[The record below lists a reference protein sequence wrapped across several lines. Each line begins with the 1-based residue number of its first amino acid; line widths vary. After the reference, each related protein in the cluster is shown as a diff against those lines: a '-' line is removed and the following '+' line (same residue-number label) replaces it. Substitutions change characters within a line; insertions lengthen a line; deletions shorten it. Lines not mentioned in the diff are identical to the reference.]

1 MNMQREI
8 IGDPDQLAGQN
19 QLAREQQ
26 PWMWG
31 GQAQGKYT
39 DEGMLKYVNN
49 NQKGN
54 ISYDVSYRRLKRAL
68 EAEGLDS
75 EEHMGRFAYF
85 WEYNQ
90 RPPTYGAALKQG
102 FGGEVPGA
110 NFVNSVDEMITGMA
124 DLFLVEGPKM
134 VGSGVR
140 DLALAGTPNEAGF
153 QARARLE
160 FPKRFMNQLT
170 KELMQD
176 DTPEMKVLR
185 GQLDHERRLLKP
197 NHAKIARLS
206 YELDKR
212 VQEYSPIMA
221 FLQEEILYFQDPE
234 LVKQKIATAP
244 AEVLSDIVGLLTLPL
259 AGGAAVAGK
268 GSRIASKL
276 RKMMTYLD
284 YADPAALPQ
293 SVAKGIGRA
302 LGPESRIMKGPDAD
316 MTNQR
321 AVQFGEDELGVDRM
335 EQPDYYQNQEQIFQT
350 REMMRADTEGKV
362 GQQASQRTVGMEK
375 AFKDYE
381 TRLVEGVNTGDS
393 PIEAENAGKLAMD
406 LYKERQ
412 VSDRSEVNQ
421 LFSQWNANYDTAI
434 SPEFGLESKLQAI
447 IDDLEGSGEAV
458 SQWRRDAAI
467 VLRQELD
474 AMRQQQAKSL
484 QAQSGDPNK
493 VVSNDELSG
502 INEMS
507 LQSLD
512 QIRTTFR
519 ERYNNEFIGQATQK
533 TGGYAMEKRVYDQLT
548 DLLYDASD
556 DTVQRS
562 GGAMPADLSD
572 NLLAA
577 KTRRAEIAQL
587 ENSYGGEF
595 VVKHRENPQGL
606 IKGLI
611 EDKKLTTDE
620 LKNAYEVMGEE
631 SATVLRASVMNTIFE
646 QMRDSPKGLETYLN
660 KITQGRDPAWLAEL
674 FGGGKEGQEIAD
686 KINDLAEFS
695 ALMEPKSRIFSNSP
709 TGKVN
714 MALARGQAG
723 EIIDTAIDVGIEM
736 ATQAKKRD
744 FKDITVTGIA
754 WMVGSWLKNGS
765 KSAWNY
771 MTKNSEW
778 ARKRMLHGH
787 ELGPEAVKI
796 FDMMASG
803 GSRAGLKGTEITSRL
818 ADGEDKDE

>member
-1 MNMQREI
+1 MLNEQPKIIEQNML
-8 IGDPDQLAGQN
+8 P
-19 QLAREQQ
+19 
-26 PWMWG
+26 G
-31 GQAQGKYT
+31 GYT
-39 DEGMLKYVNN
+39 DENMLKYVDAS
-49 NQKGN
+49 QRGKVR
-54 ISYDVSYRRLKRAL
+54 Y
-68 EAEGLDS
+68 LDAAS
-75 EEHMGRFAYF
+75 QVDKEQLDQFRYF

-102 FGGEVPGA
+102 LGGDLPGE
-110 NFVNSVDEMITGMA
+110 NFVNSVSEMVTGMA

-134 VGSGVR
+134 LYGGVR
-140 DLALAGTPNEAGF
+140 DLALAQGENEAGY
-153 QARARLE
+153 QAQARLE

-170 KELMQD
+170 KELMQG
-176 DTPEMKVLR
+176 DTPEMEQIR
-185 GQLDHERRLLKP
+185 AQLEHERRRLEP
-197 NHAKIARLS
+197 DHAKMARLG

-212 VQEYSPIMA
+212 VSEHSPIMA
-221 FLQEEILYFQDPE
+221 FLQEEILYFQDPA

-244 AEVLSDIVGLLTLPL
+244 AEVLSDIVGVLTLPL

-302 LGPESRIMKGPDAD
+302 LGPDSRIMKGPDAD

-375 AFKDYE
+375 AFKDYQ
-381 TRLVEGVNTGDS
+381 TRLVEGVNTGNS

-458 SQWRRDAAI
+458 SQWRRDAAS

-474 AMRQQQAKSL
+474 AMRQQQAKSI

-556 DTVQRS
+556 DAVQRS

-595 VVKHRENPQGL
+595 VIEHREDPQGL
-606 IKGLI
+606 IKGLV

-620 LKNAYEVMGEE
+620 LKNAYEIMGEE
-631 SATVLRASVMNTIFE
+631 SATVLRASVMNTMFE
-646 QMRDSPKGLETYLN
+646 QMRDSPKGLETYLE
-660 KITQGRDPAWLAEL
+660 KIQKGRDPAWLAEL

-695 ALMEPKSRIFSNSP
+695 ALMAPKSRIFSNSP

-723 EIIDTAIDVGIEM
+723 EIMDTAFDIAMLIGYRGGVDKTSLGIM
-736 ATQAKKRD
+736 AL
-744 FKDITVTGIA
+744 G
-754 WMVGSWLKNGS
+754 WLKSGT
-765 KSAWNY
+765 KGAWDY